1 MRLLD
6 RYLLRELLLPFGY
19 CLGGFLIF
27 WIVFDWSSDF
37 GKFQEARLRAADI
50 AEYYAVIAPE
60 FLVQILPV
68 ALLLALLYAL
78 TNHAR
83 HHEITAIRA
92 AGVSLWRLSAP
103 YFAMGLVCSGGV
115 FALNEYWVPDIE
127 SRAEAIR
134 TRYVRNPKVQ
144 MGRDWVQSLGFRN
157 TRDGRRWQIAS
168 FNVET
173 AEMLGPKVDWMGPDG
188 SHRWIFAERAM
199 PTNGGWV
206 FLAASEFI
214 EANSTYTPGLQ
225 TNWLFKPFSEMPDE
239 IRSEIKISQ
248 RLSLLRP
255 QAVDVPIREIRHY
268 LSLHPNA
275 SASEKNW
282 LHTKLHG
289 RLAAPWTCLVVVLI
303 AIPFGSAS
311 GRRNVFVGV
320 ASSIFICFAY
330 FIFLQVGQALGTI
343 GTLPPWLAGWLP
355 NMVFGAGGAWFTA
368 RAR

>member
-19 CLGGFLIF
+19 CLGGFLMF

-50 AEYYAVIAPE
+50 AEYYAVLAPE

-68 ALLLALLYAL
+68 GLLLALLYAL

-83 HHEITAIRA
+83 YNEITAIRA

-103 YFAMGLVCSGGV
+103 YFATGLVCSGVV

-127 SRAEAIR
+127 SRAEAIK
-134 TRYVRNPKVQ
+134 TRHVRNPKTQ
-144 MGRDWVQSLGFRN
+144 LGRDWVQNLGFRN

-168 FNVET
+168 FNVKT
-173 AEMLGPKVDWMGPDG
+173 AAMLGPKVDWVEAQG
-188 SHRWIFAERAM
+188 SRRWIFAERAM
-199 PTNGGWV
+199 PTNGGWAFFV
-206 FLAASEFI
+206 ASEFV
-214 EANSTYTPGLQ
+214 ETNSTYVPGLQ
-225 TNWLFKPFSEMPDE
+225 TNLLFKPFSETPDE

-248 RLSLLRP
+248 RLSVLRP
-255 QAVDVPIREIRHY
+255 QGLDVPIREIRHY
-268 LSLHPNA
+268 LGLHPNA
-275 SASEKNW
+275 SVSEKNW
-282 LHTKLHG
+282 LYTKLHG
-289 RLAAPWTCLVVVLI
+289 RLAEPWKCLVVVVI

-311 GRRNVFVGV
+311 GRRNVYVGV

-330 FIFLQVGQALGTI
+330 YIFFQVGQAFGTL
-343 GTLPPWLAGWLP
+343 GTLPPWLAGWMP
-355 NMVFGAGGAWFTA
+355 NILFGFGGIWLTA